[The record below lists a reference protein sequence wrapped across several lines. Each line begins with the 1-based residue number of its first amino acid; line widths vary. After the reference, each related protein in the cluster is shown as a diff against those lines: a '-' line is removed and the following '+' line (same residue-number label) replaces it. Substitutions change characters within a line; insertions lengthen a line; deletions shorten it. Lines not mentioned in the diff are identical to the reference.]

1 MKFFIT
7 LLTSMASSLGYANCT
22 ITNFY
27 DYNLQKVVNENNG
40 WAIEKEKFN
49 KICNRLKEANL
60 AVHFSQVSMI
70 STSASVASTAIKFYP
85 LEIQK
90 KYGEMV
96 LTSTGYLSIDTNT
109 VRTTKVLDSVKY
121 DSANNALIRIVS
133 NDETWKEIL
142 DQAAFIRKH
151 IK

>member
-1 MKFFIT
+1 
-7 LLTSMASSLGYANCT
+7 MASTLGYANCT
-22 ITNFY
+22 ITHFY

-60 AVHFSQVSMI
+60 AVHFSQVAMI

-90 KYGEMV
+90 KIWRNGSDFNRVWFNRYQY
-96 LTSTGYLSIDTNT
+96 S
-109 VRTTKVLDSVKY
+109 K
-121 DSANNALIRIVS
+121 NN
-133 NDETWKEIL
+133 
-142 DQAAFIRKH
+142 
-151 IK
+151 